1 MERYTW
7 IELSDMHLTY
17 GAANCN
23 GRAAQRLYQQRYP
36 GRRIPHHSIFESI
49 HRHLREN
56 GSFGRSNGQGRRRSV
71 RTLRF
76 EEQVLAEIENN
87 PSTSTRA
94 IAFNIGTSNMNV
106 WNVLRE
112 QLLHPFHRQRVQSL
126 TFEDYPRRLEFAR
139 WYLQQ
144 CETHPEFSSLV
155 LFTDEASFT
164 RTGMFNTHNSH
175 VWSQDNTH
183 ATFIRSY
190 QTEFTVNVWAGIIN
204 NFLIGPYILPLRLNG
219 NIYCIFLE
227 EVLPE
232 LMEDVPLVT
241 RRQMWFQHDGAPA
254 HFSTI
259 VRNYLDQRFNERW
272 IGRGGPIAWPP
283 RSPDLSSL
291 DFFLWGHMKTLIY
304 ETPIETEEELVAR
317 ITAAAYQIQ
326 NIPAVFERVRESM
339 FRRCH
344 LCIEAN
350 GGIFEHVL

>member
-56 GSFGRSNGQGRRRSV
+56 GSFRRSNGQGRRRSV

-76 EEQVLAEIENN
+76 KEQVLAEIENN
-87 PSTSTRA
+87 PSPSTRA

-112 QLLHPFHRQRVQSL
+112 QLLHPFHRQGVQSL

-144 CETHPEFSSLV
+144 CETNPEFSSLV

-164 RTGMFNTHNSH
+164 RTSMFNTHNS
-175 VWSQDNTH
+175 
-183 ATFIRSY
+183 TFGVR
-190 QTEFTVNVWAGIIN
+190 IILMLHLFDHIKRN
-204 NFLIGPYILPLRLNG
+204 LRLMYG
-219 NIYCIFLE
+219 Q
-227 EVLPE
+227 VL
-232 LMEDVPLVT
+232 LITSLSGRT
-241 RRQMWFQHDGAPA
+241 F
-254 HFSTI
+254 
-259 VRNYLDQRFNERW
+259 YL
-272 IGRGGPIAWPP
+272 
-283 RSPDLSSL
+283 
-291 DFFLWGHMKTLIY
+291 
-304 ETPIETEEELVAR
+304 
-317 ITAAAYQIQ
+317 
-326 NIPAVFERVRESM
+326 
-339 FRRCH
+339 
-344 LCIEAN
+344 
-350 GGIFEHVL
+350 

>member
-1 MERYTW
+1 
-7 IELSDMHLTY
+7 ELSDMHLTY

-56 GSFGRSNGQGRRRSV
+56 GSFRRSNGQGRRRSV

-94 IAFNIGTSNMNV
+94 IAFNIGISNMNV

-112 QLLHPFHRQRVQSL
+112 QLLHIYTYYIYTGCPSIFPFHRQRVQS
-126 TFEDYPRRLEFAR
+126 
-139 WYLQQ
+139 
-144 CETHPEFSSLV
+144 
-155 LFTDEASFT
+155 
-164 RTGMFNTHNSH
+164 MFNTHNSH

-183 ATFIRSY
+183 ATFIRSH

-219 NIYCIFLE
+219 NIYRIFLE

-241 RRQMWFQHDGAPA
+241 RRQMWFQHDGASA
-254 HFSTI
+254 HFSAI

-272 IGRGGPIAWPP
+272 IGRGSPIAWPP
-283 RSPDLSSL
+283 RSPDLSLL
-291 DFFLWGHMKTLIY
+291 DFFLWGHIKTLIY
-304 ETPIETEEELVAR
+304 ETPIETEQELVAR
-317 ITAAAYQIQ
+317 I
-326 NIPAVFERVRESM
+326 
-339 FRRCH
+339 
-344 LCIEAN
+344 
-350 GGIFEHVL
+350 